1 MVTKLSGTLLHTIW
15 GGAIFALFRK
25 YNLRITL
32 LEFFG
37 RIGFTFFLGAGIPMM
52 VLGMLAP
59 HISKF
64 SPVEDAIIRLIL
76 TIPFS
81 WLITRYMEQPLL
93 KWGKRMEKK
102 IH

>member
-1 MVTKLSGTLLHTIW
+1 
-15 GGAIFALFRK
+15 
-25 YNLRITL
+25 
-32 LEFFG
+32 
-37 RIGFTFFLGAGIPMM
+37 MM
-52 VLGMLAP
+52 VLSMLAP
-59 HISKF
+59 NLDKF

-93 KWGKRMEKK
+93 RWGKRIERK